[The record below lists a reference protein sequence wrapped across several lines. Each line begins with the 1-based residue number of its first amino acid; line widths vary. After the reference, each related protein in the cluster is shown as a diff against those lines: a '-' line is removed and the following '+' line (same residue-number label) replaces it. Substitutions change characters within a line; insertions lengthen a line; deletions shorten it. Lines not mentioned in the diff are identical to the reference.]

1 MDGCEIRKSQRRRKN
16 TRPKQ
21 SMATLQ
27 HIEAALLR
35 IRRRFK
41 EPGQLLLPEDERPFN
56 PFRQT
61 AFLLSAADGIGP

>member
-41 EPGQLLLPEDERPFN
+41 EPANCYCLKTSARSTHSGKQPFYYRLPM
-56 PFRQT
+56 
-61 AFLLSAADGIGP
+61 A